1 MNKKFRQTIVVMVVI
16 IATIMNGFGQ
26 TAVQASTQQTQT
38 FVQES
43 QPKAAKKKVSKI
55 KVEYNKKAKIYN
67 GEKCS
72 KTFLKNKL
80 HLRAYAVDKSGK
92 KLNMS
97 VKVKEQGEYLHAS
110 NGNITL
116 TLVCDNKIKKIKLK
130 AVPVKQVTVNKN
142 NIKLTENKKLTK
154 AMIKKTTFKVSWKDG
169 KTEKNYKG
177 AKCLDLGKRV
187 KGKTFRVRFRIGNKI
202 VTVKFPVKKE
212 TTPKPTPNP
221 SPTPEPTPTPSVHT
235 HVWKYVSKNK
245 QEHERTCYCGKVETQ
260 KHTLGEWSYIKVASD
275 VRYCSECNYL
285 EIRKHEHTKEEPK
298 DIQYSFSKSND
309 DGTHTLKGIYTC
321 SICKQEVTVNKV
333 EDCSYDISY
342 EQSNEEDIHNLVKSC
357 KICQHRIQEKGSCD
371 YKDDWKYID
380 NNKEVRYCTQCN
392 GEQTREHE
400 HENEPND
407 LQYVCKESNNDGT
420 HSLEGVYTCSIC
432 KQEVTVNKVED
443 CSYDVSYEQSNE
455 EDIHNLVKSCK
466 ICQHQIQEKGSCDY
480 KDDWK
485 YINNGKE
492 ARYCTKCNG
501 EQTREHEHE
510 NEPNDLQYVCKES
523 NNDGTHTLEGVYT
536 CSICEQEVTVNKVA
550 DCSYE
555 VSYERTG
562 VNDIHKIVKICS
574 VCQYRTEE
582 EGSCEPTGE
591 LKCRKVNSQIYEYY
605 DCAQCGDW
613 CQRSYHTEHKFG
625 EWGYRDSREH
635 IVYCICI
642 EERKT
647 ETHNYV
653 YDKEKQMVTCEGCH
667 DTKPVIN
674 DHNHGKGTY
683 RNMDLMQLVLNKEA
697 YNELLDTGQQKNP
710 IPNAESYCSRY
721 DFLCRECGNTYCVYY
736 DHSFEN
742 GVCTRKGYCG
752 GIAEPN
758 SIRSILEK

>member
-1 MNKKFRQTIVVMVVI
+1 MNKKLRQTIVVMVVM
-16 IATIMNGFGQ
+16 IATIMNGFSQ
-26 TAVQASTQQTQT
+26 TAVQASTRQTQT
-38 FVQES
+38 LAKES

-55 KVEYNKKAKIYN
+55 IVKYNKKAPIYN

-92 KLNMS
+92 KLNIS

-116 TLVCDNKIKKIKLK
+116 TLVCDNKTKKIKLK
-130 AVPVKQVTVNKN
+130 AIAVKKVVNKN

-154 AMIKKTTFKVSWKDG
+154 AMLKGLSFKVIWKDG
-169 KTEKNYKG
+169 KMEKKYKG
-177 AKCLDLGKRV
+177 GKCIDLGKRV

-420 HSLEGVYTCSIC
+420 H
-432 KQEVTVNKVED
+432 
-443 CSYDVSYEQSNE
+443 
-455 EDIHNLVKSCK
+455 
-466 ICQHQIQEKGSCDY
+466 
-480 KDDWK
+480 
-485 YINNGKE
+485 
-492 ARYCTKCNG
+492 
-501 EQTREHEHE
+501 
-510 NEPNDLQYVCKES
+510 
-523 NNDGTHTLEGVYT
+523 TLEGVYT

-574 VCQYRTEE
+574 VCQYRIEE

-591 LKCRKVNSQIYEYY
+591 LKCKKVYSQIYEYY

-625 EWGYRDSREH
+625 EWEYRDSREH

-642 EERKT
+642 EERGT